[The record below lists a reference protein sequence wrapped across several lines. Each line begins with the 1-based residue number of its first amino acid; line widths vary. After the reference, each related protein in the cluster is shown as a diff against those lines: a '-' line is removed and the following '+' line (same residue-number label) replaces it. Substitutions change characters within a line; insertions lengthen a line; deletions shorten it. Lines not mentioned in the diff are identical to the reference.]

1 MNFKKK
7 RKRNEERGLGRRRR
21 KRRRRR
27 RRRRRRKRRRPSRRR
42 RRKKGELGAHVG
54 IYFVHK
60 KKIRETP
67 ALDSHPPHLIF
78 FEMSVTKYGD

>member
-21 KRRRRR
+21 KR

-67 ALDSHPPHLIF
+67 ALDSHPPPTSF
-78 FEMSVTKYGD
+78 FLKCL

>member
-21 KRRRRR
+21 KS

-42 RRKKGELGAHVG
+42 RRRKGELGAHVG

-60 KKIRETP
+60 KKKIRETP
-67 ALDSHPPHLIF
+67 ALDSHPPPHFL
-78 FEMSVTKYGD
+78 

>member
-21 KRRRRR
+21 K
-27 RRRRRRKRRRPSRRR
+27 SRRR
-42 RRKKGELGAHVG
+42 RKGELGAHVG

-60 KKIRETP
+60 KKKIRETP
-67 ALDSHPPHLIF
+67 ALDSHPHLIF
-78 FEMSVTKYGD
+78 FEISVIKYVIKSQYVDNKANEILKWKLI